1 MQRVV
6 LICVGKLK
14 ERFYAEAAAEYVKRL
29 GRFCKLEIVELPEE
43 RLPQDPSPAQVEA
56 ALLKEAQAIRDRLP
70 HASHL
75 VALCVEGRQPSSEE
89 LARLMASWG
98 EKRLVFL
105 IGGSFGLHDSIKAE
119 ANASLSMSSMTFPHH
134 LARVM
139 LLEQVYRAYQINAG
153 SRYHKWA
160 PPDSEK
166 KPVYV
171 PELFSQFPSGE
182 RSLPGGNDTDRPP
195 LLPEG
200 SAGRGRFAF

>member
-14 ERFYAEAAAEYVKRL
+14 ERFYAEAVAEYAKRL

-56 ALLKEAQAIRDRLP
+56 ALFKEAQAIRDRLP

-89 LARLMASWG
+89 LSRLMASWG

-119 ANASLSMSSMTFPHH
+119 ANATLSMSSMTFPHH

-153 SRYHKWA
+153 SRYHK
-160 PPDSEK
+160 
-166 KPVYV
+166 
-171 PELFSQFPSGE
+171 
-182 RSLPGGNDTDRPP
+182 
-195 LLPEG
+195 
-200 SAGRGRFAF
+200 